1 MWCNV
6 NVRGQSKTILKT
18 SCGLRNLIIWVFIVL
33 DMKLSSLWN
42 ATKSK
47 WKPGRE
53 TFVVGEVHFLMGQ
66 VGRTGRE
73 GGSSLMADSRQIKFS
88 DLSMNRIVIIIF
100 IFIFKE
106 GGRSLLADS
115 CQIEL
120 SDLRARSIFK
130 ISTWVIR
137 CADWNITWPAGR
149 FTVRGHLQRRQIT
162 GRLTFLALSTLL
174 WKNIDLEHKLRGR
187 RDGRWVQRGWNVV
200 GIPQK
205 LAIFFIH
212 FQ

>member
-6 NVRGQSKTILKT
+6 NVRGQSKTIVKT
-18 SCGLRNLIIWVFIVL
+18 SCGLRNLIIWFFIVL
-33 DMKLSSLWN
+33 DMKLSSLWE
-42 ATKSK
+42 AKKSK
-47 WKPGRE
+47 WKPGTE
-53 TFVVGEVHFLMGQ
+53 TFVGGEVHFLMRQ
-66 VGRTGRE
+66 IGRTGRE
-73 GGSSLMADSRQIKFS
+73 GGSSLMADSRQINFS

-115 CQIEL
+115 CQIEF
-120 SDLRARSIFK
+120 SDLGAKSIFK

-162 GRLTFLALSTLL
+162 RRLTFLALSTLL
-174 WKNIDLEHKLRGR
+174 W
-187 RDGRWVQRGWNVV
+187 
-200 GIPQK
+200 QK
-205 LAIFFIH
+205 YWPRA
-212 FQ
+212 QAPGPSWW

>member
-6 NVRGQSKTILKT
+6 NVRGQSKTIVKT

-33 DMKLSSLWN
+33 DMKLSSLWK

-53 TFVVGEVHFLMGQ
+53 TFVGGEVHFLMR
-66 VGRTGRE
+66 VGPTGRE
-73 GGSSLMADSRQIKFS
+73 GGSSLMAESRHIKFS

-115 CQIEL
+115 CQIEF
-120 SDLRARSIFK
+120 SDLAAKSIFH

-149 FTVRGHLQRRQIT
+149 FTVRGNLQRRQIT
-162 GRLTFLALSTLL
+162 RRLTFLALSTLL